1 MPVQKKGGLGK
12 GLGALFSEQNRPA
25 PQEPVKETAPVSV
38 DTDGS
43 AVIPIDI
50 NDITPNRSQP
60 RRDFDEEALEE
71 LAESIRAHGL
81 IQPIIVR
88 KIEEGYEIVA
98 GERRWRASRMSGLQK
113 VPCIL
118 REYSERENMLVALI
132 ENLQREDLN
141 PIEEADAFARLA
153 EEYQMT
159 HEAIADSLGQMGT
172 KKSRSYV
179 TNTLRLRELPEKVR
193 KMIARK
199 ELSAGH
205 GRALLSLPSD
215 EERIKAAEIV
225 LRDGL
230 NVRQTEELV
239 KGPLEKTPSVKPG
252 ARSVP
257 TVSYQTIE
265 SDLKEVL
272 GAKVRIREKN
282 ERGSIQL
289 SFFSKEE
296 LERLV
301 DLLKS
306 LKGDSL

>member
-12 GLGALFSEQNRPA
+12 GLGALFSEQNRSA
-25 PQEPVKETAPVSV
+25 PQEPVKEVRPEPVS
-38 DTDGS
+38 TDGS
-43 AVIPIDI
+43 AVISIDI

-88 KIEEGYEIVA
+88 KIEDGYEIVA
-98 GERRWRASRMSGLQK
+98 GERRWRASRLAGLRK

-118 REYSERENMLVALI
+118 REYTEKENMMVALI

-159 HEAIADSLGQMGT
+159 HEAIAESLGQMGT
-172 KKSRSYV
+172 RKSRSYV

-193 KMIARK
+193 NMIARK

-205 GRALLSLPSD
+205 GRALLSLPS
-215 EERIKAAEIV
+215 EAERIKAAEIV

-239 KGPLEKTPSVKPG
+239 KGPLEKKPTPSG
-252 ARSVP
+252 GERSVP
-257 TVSYQTIE
+257 QVSYQSVE
-265 SDLKEVL
+265 SDLKEIL

-282 ERGSIQL
+282 DRGSIQL
-289 SFFSKEE
+289 SFFSKDE

-301 DLLKS
+301 DLLKT

>member
-71 LAESIRAHGL
+71 LAESIRVHGL

-98 GERRWRASRMSGLQK
+98 GERRWRASRMAGLQK

-118 REYSERENMLVALI
+118 REYSEKENMLVALI

-252 ARSVP
+252 TRSVP